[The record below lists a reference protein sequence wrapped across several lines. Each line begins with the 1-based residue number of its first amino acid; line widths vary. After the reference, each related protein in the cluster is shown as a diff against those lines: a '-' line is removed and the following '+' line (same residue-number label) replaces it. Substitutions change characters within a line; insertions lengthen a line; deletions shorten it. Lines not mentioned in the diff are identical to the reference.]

1 MTRPL
6 SMDIRDRAM
15 ARLDAN
21 APRASPGNVVSARP
35 IQQAICDATRSCS
48 IKLRYIG
55 DARREAR

>member
-35 IQQAICDATRSCS
+35 IQQAICDATRSCWRW
-48 IKLRYIG
+48 IP
-55 DARREAR
+55 ARPASVA